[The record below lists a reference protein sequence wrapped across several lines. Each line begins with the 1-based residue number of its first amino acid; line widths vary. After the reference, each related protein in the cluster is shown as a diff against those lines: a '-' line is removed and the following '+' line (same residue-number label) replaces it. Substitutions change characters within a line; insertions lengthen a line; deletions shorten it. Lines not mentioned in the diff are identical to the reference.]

1 MPSPV
6 SPDAGVPEHQPD
18 PYRQNR
24 RPQTGGQPRQ
34 VPNGPPQNGARPQS
48 GQFPTGPAR
57 PGQLQSGPQSGQF
70 PTGRQS
76 GQFPTTGRPGTGQF
90 PTGGQ
95 PQSGPFRPAQPSSG
109 QFPTRSGANPMPPDP
124 NRRPAGFSGG
134 GRGGG
139 RSTGRRD
146 WIWSVVAFLVAA
158 GVIVAVAVHFFGP
171 DSGDEETAATWA
183 VDACAGPDSTGG
195 DTEAEGGTYRPL
207 LCDDPDA
214 TVTILD
220 IQDAVSV
227 EQLHCPAGTDV
238 VFQKDGQAGGETQA
252 VCARN
257 LSEDHP
263 GDPGMGGG
271 QLMTGDCVDKDGA
284 ELACSSD
291 GAHKVTGLIVGTA
304 KCPEGSSDKLELG
317 FDAAR
322 SYETICL
329 AD

>member
-18 PYRQNR
+18 SYRQNR

-34 VPNGPPQNGARPQS
+34 TPNGPPQNGARPQS
-48 GQFPTGPAR
+48 GQFPTGPA
-57 PGQLQSGPQSGQF
+57 QSGQF
-70 PTGRQS
+70 QSGQQPGQQS
-76 GQFPTTGRPGTGQF
+76 GQFPTTGRPRTGQF

-95 PQSGPFRPAQPSSG
+95 PQSGPFRPAQPQSG

-124 NRRPAGFSGG
+124 NRRSAGNGG
-134 GRGGG
+134 GRGEGKN
-139 RSTGRRD
+139 TGRRD

-158 GVIVAVAVHFFGP
+158 GVITAVALHFFGP
-171 DSGDEETAATWA
+171 GSGDDGTAAAWA

-195 DTEAEGGTYRPL
+195 NAEAEGGAYRPL

-227 EQLHCPAGTDV
+227 AQLHCPAGTDV
-238 VFQKDGQAGGETQA
+238 VFQKDGQAGGDTQA

-257 LSEDHP
+257 LSDDHP

-271 QLMTGDCVDKDGA
+271 QLMTGDCVDENGG

-304 KCPEGSSDKLELG
+304 ECPEGSADKLELG

-329 AD
+329 GD